1 MDLIDKN
8 EACSFLVPRDFERF
22 RALRSQILN
31 LSAEETLILELSK
44 IDCDQLLKYISNIFK
59 LQKNTQTKD
68 SRVRPLN
75 LIADVRTFKCHL
87 IVNKFKGADKRNEK
101 KDDNNNSKTASQRC

>member
-75 LIADVRTFKCHL
+75 LIADVRTFICHL
-87 IVNKFKGADKRNEK
+87 IAISSKGRISATKKRMITITRKLLHN
-101 KDDNNNSKTASQRC
+101 